1 MYLNFGLKGSF
12 RCAILGVTITLF
24 QCCNVE
30 SLEKKKKKKSKKQ
43 KQSNRVTW
51 KATVLVRANI
61 LSQEKIFLAAS
72 PPRQKKTQQNKDINK
87 KRKRIQNKTLS
98 QKTIIIKTARRR
110 GYKRT
115 TFMSTP
121 SCINTYCERNEGEL
135 NDFIA

>member
-1 MYLNFGLKGSF
+1 MCYPWSNHS
-12 RCAILGVTITLF
+12 AISVLQRRKPGKK
-24 QCCNVE
+24 
-30 SLEKKKKKKSKKQ
+30 EKEKKQ
-43 KQSNRVTW
+43 KTKTKQSSHMESHCSCPSKYSFSRKNFPCCV
-51 KATVLVRANI
+51 
-61 LSQEKIFLAAS
+61 
-72 PPRQKKTQQNKDINK
+72 PPPLDKKKTQQNKDINK
-87 KRKRIQNKTLS
+87 KRKTIQNKTIS